1 MFAKVF
7 RQIFASSIVE
17 RPEVR
22 FTFMDLLILADS
34 GGVVDMTHEAI
45 ARWTNRPIEVIRETI
60 AELERPD
67 PKSRTPEDEGRRIV
81 RLDEHRDW
89 GWLIVNYEKFR
100 MISSEEQR
108 KEKTRLRV
116 ARYRKKQALQNV
128 TGVTGRDG
136 SDVTSSNADVTS
148 SNACNA
154 MEKEREKEMEKEKE
168 KEKDV
173 SPDPKAVRA
182 VSYDR
187 ASGQWQNIT
196 DDDKAEWRK
205 AYPATDPEIEL
216 LRMVQWLKANPT
228 KAVKRNWRRFIT
240 NWLSRTQDQGGTRK
254 GVGKGDPVEKALL
267 AEEKARRQRQAETFA
282 TVHVGDVAEGPAGK
296 GVVRRAGDRTLAVWV
311 EEPTKPGLGGYCEI
325 SDLETFRL
333 WTFTRPRQ
341 GRGPLPHP
349 KVEIAPDA
357 PGSLERGERK
367 VALSG
372 EGRSSIVQPAQ
383 RQGP

>member
-1 MFAKVF
+1 VFAKVF

-67 PKSRTPEDEGRRIV
+67 PKSRTPDDEGRRIV

-108 KEKTRLRV
+108 KAKTRLRV

-154 MEKEREKEMEKEKE
+154 MEKKREKEMEKE

-182 VSYDR
+182 DLAYNR
-187 ASGQWQNIT
+187 ASGQWQNLT

-205 AYPATDPEIEL
+205 TYPATDPEIEL

-228 KAVKRNWRRFIT
+228 KAVKRNWRRFII
-240 NWLSRTQDQGGTRK
+240 NWLSRTQDQGGTK
-254 GVGKGDPVEKALL
+254 GTTSGGTTES
-267 AEEKARRQRQAETFA
+267 R
-282 TVHVGDVAEGPAGK
+282 EGPS
-296 GVVRRAGDRTLAVWV
+296 
-311 EEPTKPGLGGYCEI
+311 Y
-325 SDLETFRL
+325 
-333 WTFTRPRQ
+333 RQ
-341 GRGPLPHP
+341 S
-349 KVEIAPDA
+349 KKIKA
-357 PGSLERGERK
+357 
-367 VALSG
+367 
-372 EGRSSIVQPAQ
+372 
-383 RQGP
+383 

>member
-154 MEKEREKEMEKEKE
+154 MEKEREKEKEKE
-168 KEKDV
+168 KETAFAHFWQIYPRKVGKKAARKAWDKAKDKPPLEKLLESV
-173 SPDPKAVRA
+173 EAHKATE
-182 VSYDR
+182 
-187 ASGQWQNIT
+187 QWQ
-196 DDDKAEWRK
+196 EGGGRFVPH
-205 AYPATDPEIEL
+205 PAT
-216 LRMVQWLKANPT
+216 WLN
-228 KAVKRNWRRFIT
+228 
-240 NWLSRTQDQGGTRK
+240 
-254 GVGKGDPVEKALL
+254 
-267 AEEKARRQRQAETFA
+267 
-282 TVHVGDVAEGPAGK
+282 
-296 GVVRRAGDRTLAVWV
+296 
-311 EEPTKPGLGGYCEI
+311 
-325 SDLETFRL
+325 
-333 WTFTRPRQ
+333 Q
-341 GRGPLPHP
+341 GRW
-349 KVEIAPDA
+349 EDEPD
-357 PGSLERGERK
+357 GGNKGEQ
-367 VALSG
+367 G
-372 EGRSSIVQPAQ
+372 Q
-383 RQGP
+383 RYRQSEKIEA